1 MKIKCPACGAE
12 NYFSG
17 LEDEETRF
25 CSDCNEPLF
34 KIGKEKSYN
43 SFQGSKLIFGLQR
56 LLEGIQ
62 LSKTKKDY
70 VFKIF
75 KNSTIAVEVVHHLVE
90 KKDTNQNKYNF
101 SDTEWSLI
109 LFEFIYFYLHF
120 TDRFAFGHMNDEQRE
135 ILMVELGKLCI
146 TAAVGAVF
154 LKWPED
160 KKEKIKEEC
169 MGNFNISAAKYS
181 KCEKWLPGKDGGA
194 KGTLLWEF
202 VKTIAKLVGQEHRV
216 GFKLGVMQ
224 MVSNSIKDLDTKS
237 FINRVKII

>member
-34 KIGKEKSYN
+34 KI
-43 SFQGSKLIFGLQR
+43 R
-56 LLEGIQ
+56 
-62 LSKTKKDY
+62 KDFKQDY
-70 VFKIF
+70 LFKIF
-75 KNSTIAVEVVHHLVE
+75 KNSTIAVETIRRLVE
-90 KKDTNQNKYNF
+90 KKGTNQNKHNLN
-101 SDTEWSLI
+101 DAEWSLI
-109 LFEFIYFYLHF
+109 LFEFIYFYLHL
-120 TDRFAFGHMNDEQRE
+120 TDRFAFEHINDEQRE
-135 ILMVELGKLCI
+135 ILMIDLGELCI
-146 TAAVGAVF
+146 TAAVDAVF

-160 KKEKIKEEC
+160 KKEKIKEKY
-169 MGNFNISAAKYS
+169 MGNFNISVAEYS
-181 KCEKWLPGKDGGA
+181 KYKKWLPEKDEGA

-216 GFKLGVMQ
+216 GFKLSITQ
-224 MVSNSIKDLDTKS
+224 MVSNSIKDLNIKS